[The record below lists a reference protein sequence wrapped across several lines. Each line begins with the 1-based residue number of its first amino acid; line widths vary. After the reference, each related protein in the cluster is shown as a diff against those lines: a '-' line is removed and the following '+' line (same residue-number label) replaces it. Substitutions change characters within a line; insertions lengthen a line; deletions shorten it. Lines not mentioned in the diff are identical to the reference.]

1 MAAGEWPTVV
11 GRESMCQPKKK
22 RRVSLGFSKER
33 VEEGQHICYLYNDDR
48 ERLSVLAKYLES
60 GRLDG
65 EKILYLVDTM
75 TPEKML
81 SELASLGL
89 DTRARPEAFSVAEA
103 KPAYCAGGAFD
114 ADRIL
119 QIVKEFYI
127 QAVEREGYSGARSTG
142 EMSWCL
148 DAGMADLTPLME
160 YEARLNELLAE
171 CPCTA
176 CCQYDTRRFSGAAIL
191 DVLSVH
197 PLAIVRGQLVKNPF
211 YVTPQAFLDN
221 LRAREPRAGQ

>member
-1 MAAGEWPTVV
+1 
-11 GRESMCQPKKK
+11 MCQPKKK

-60 GRLDG
+60 GRRDG

-81 SELASLGL
+81 SELANLGL
-89 DTRARPEAFSVAEA
+89 DTRAHPEAISVAEA
-103 KPAYCAGGAFD
+103 RPTYCAGGAFD
-114 ADRIL
+114 ADRML
-119 QIVKEFYI
+119 QTVKDFYL
-127 QAVEREGYSGARSTG
+127 QAVEREGFSGARGTG

-148 DAGMADLTPLME
+148 GDGMADRTPLME
-160 YEARLNELLAE
+160 YEARLNDLLAE
-171 CPCTA
+171 CPYTA
-176 CCQYDTRRFSGAAIL
+176 CCQYDTRRFSGDVIL

-197 PLAIVRGQLVKNPF
+197 PLAIIRGQLVKNPF
-211 YVTPQAFLDN
+211 YVTPQAFLSD
-221 LRAREPRAGQ
+221 LRARRGGEPH